1 MAQRCRS
8 NPARAPAEDADAAL
22 SFSFACGGWLKM
34 YLFGVAKALQQFELE
49 KRARLIGC
57 SAGALTATGLA
68 LGCDFDAIRDH
79 VLHNIVPQ
87 AHASLGGYF
96 RVRPYL
102 RDTLARHGG
111 LNDFEKLNASQQLT
125 VVYTS
130 LSALKSRRATTFESA
145 EHLTE
150 TLLASC
156 CAPPIAGLPFKLN
169 GEWVMDGGMFDFQPV
184 YDDKTVTISPF
195 YCVGADIKPSV
206 YVPMWWALVPPGVR
220 DVEWL
225 FDLGYE
231 DGLKWIVEKGLAG
244 DREVVIPNK
253 STAYAGGWN
262 TTVGRVVGYRGCES
276 RFLDALFVG
285 LFVCLWRPLAFMCL
299 YTELY
304 LQVIVSGGKAVVF
317 GAAAKLL
324 ISNIIMAATA
334 VTLATLGLQH
344 TMLFLLG
351 LTAMGF
357 FLGGMVLLVGG
368 LQQAGAVA
376 SADWQRCR
384 SYMRSITSL
393 SLFLHSMPVIGSS
406 VQIKRREF
414 LLEQSLVYRVAMH
427 FV

>member
-1 MAQRCRS
+1 MAHRRHGQQ
-8 NPARAPAEDADAAL
+8 ARAPADL

-57 SAGALTATGLA
+57 SAGALTAVGLA
-68 LGCDFDAIRDH
+68 LHCDFDAIRDH
-79 VLHNIVPQ
+79 VLKNIVPQ

-111 LNDFEKLNASQQLT
+111 LEHFETLNGSQQLT

-130 LSALKSRRATTFESA
+130 LSALKSRRATSFESA

-195 YCVGADIKPSV
+195 YCVDADIKPSV
-206 YVPMWWALVPPGVR
+206 YVPMWWALIPPGVR
-220 DVEWL
+220 DVECL

-231 DGLKWIVEKGLAG
+231 DGLKWVAEKGLAG
-244 DREVVIPNK
+244 DRKVVVPTK
-253 STAYAGGWN
+253 STEYAGGWN

-276 RFLDALFVG
+276 HFLDALFVG
-285 LFVCLWRPLAFMCL
+285 LFVCLWRPMAFLCL
-299 YTELY
+299 YLELY
-304 LQVIVSGGKAVVF
+304 LQAIVSGGKAVVF

-324 ISNIIMAATA
+324 ISNIIMATLAA
-334 VTLATLGLQH
+334 TLATLGLQH

-351 LTAMGF
+351 LMATGF

-406 VQIKRREF
+406 VEFKRREF

>member
-1 MAQRCRS
+1 MAHRRHVQQ
-8 NPARAPAEDADAAL
+8 ARAPADL

-57 SAGALTATGLA
+57 SAGALTAVGLA
-68 LGCDFDAIRDH
+68 LHCDFDAIRDH
-79 VLHNIVPQ
+79 VLKNIVPQ

-111 LNDFEKLNASQQLT
+111 LEHFETLNGSQQLT

-130 LSALKSRRATTFESA
+130 LLALKSRRATSFESA

-195 YCVGADIKPSV
+195 YCVDADIKPSV
-206 YVPMWWALVPPGVR
+206 YVPMWWALIPPGVR

-231 DGLKWIVEKGLAG
+231 DGLKWVAEKGLAG
-244 DREVVIPNK
+244 DRKVVVPTK
-253 STAYAGGWN
+253 STEYAGGWN

-276 RFLDALFVG
+276 HFLDALFVG
-285 LFVCLWRPLAFMCL
+285 LFVCLWRPMAFLCL
-299 YTELY
+299 YLELY
-304 LQVIVSGGKAVVF
+304 LQAIVSGGKAVVF

-324 ISNIIMAATA
+324 ISNIIIFTLAA
-334 VTLATLGLQH
+334 TLATLGLQH

-351 LTAMGF
+351 LMATGF

-406 VQIKRREF
+406 VEFKRREF

>member
-1 MAQRCRS
+1 MKA
-8 NPARAPAEDADAAL
+8 ADADL

-79 VLHNIVPQ
+79 VLLNIVPQ
-87 AHASLGGYF
+87 AHASLAGYF

-102 RDTLARHGG
+102 RDTLACHGC
-111 LNDFEKLNASQQLT
+111 LQKFEAINTSQQLT

-130 LSALKSRRATTFESA
+130 LSTLKSRRATTFESA

-156 CAPPIAGLPFKLN
+156 CAPPIAGLPCKLN
-169 GEWVMDGGMFDFQPV
+169 GEWVMDGGIFDFQPV
-184 YDDKTVTISPF
+184 YDDKTVAISPF

-206 YVPMWWALVPPGVR
+206 YVPMWWALIPPGVR

-244 DREVVIPNK
+244 GRKVDIPTK
-253 STAYAGGWN
+253 STEYAGGWN
-262 TTVGRVVGYRGCES
+262 TTIGRVVGYRGCES

-285 LFVCLWRPLAFMCL
+285 LFVCLWRPMAFMCL
-299 YTELY
+299 YLELY
-304 LQVIVSGGKAVVF
+304 LQAIVSGGKAVVF

-324 ISNIIMAATA
+324 ITNIIMAATA

-351 LTAMGF
+351 LGAMGF

-406 VQIKRREF
+406 VEFKRREF

>member
-1 MAQRCRS
+1 MAHRRHGQQ
-8 NPARAPAEDADAAL
+8 ARAPADL

-57 SAGALTATGLA
+57 SAGALTAVGLA
-68 LGCDFDAIRDH
+68 LHCDFDAIRDH
-79 VLHNIVPQ
+79 VLKNIVPQ

-111 LNDFEKLNASQQLT
+111 LEHFETLNGSQQLT

-130 LSALKSRRATTFESA
+130 LLALKSRRATSFESA

-195 YCVGADIKPSV
+195 YCVDADIKPSV
-206 YVPMWWALVPPGVR
+206 YVPMWWALIPPGVR

-231 DGLKWIVEKGLAG
+231 DGLKWVAEKGLAG
-244 DREVVIPNK
+244 DRKVVVPTK
-253 STAYAGGWN
+253 STEYAGGWN

-276 RFLDALFVG
+276 HFLDALFVG
-285 LFVCLWRPLAFMCL
+285 LFVCLWRPMAFLCL
-299 YTELY
+299 YLELY
-304 LQVIVSGGKAVVF
+304 LQAIVSGGKAVVF

-324 ISNIIMAATA
+324 ISNIIMATLAA
-334 VTLATLGLQH
+334 TLATLGLQH

-351 LTAMGF
+351 LMATGF

-406 VQIKRREF
+406 VEFKRREF

>member
-1 MAQRCRS
+1 MVHRRRAKQQVVNAGDS
-8 NPARAPAEDADAAL
+8 NL

-34 YLFGVAKALQQFELE
+34 YLFGVAKALQEFELE
-49 KRARLIGC
+49 KNARLIGC

-68 LGCDFDAIRDH
+68 LRCNFDAIRDH

-87 AHASLGGYF
+87 AHSSLASYF

-111 LNDFEKLNASQQLT
+111 MDQFEALNASQQLT
-125 VVYTS
+125 IVYTS
-130 LSALKSRRATTFESA
+130 LSSLKSRRATTFESA

-169 GEWVMDGGMFDFQPV
+169 GEWIMDGGMLDFQPV
-184 YDDKTVTISPF
+184 YNSKTVTISPF

-206 YVPMWWALVPPGVR
+206 YVPMWWALIPPGVR

-231 DGLKWIVEKGLAG
+231 DGLKWIVKNGLTG
-244 DREVVIPNK
+244 GRKDVVIPNK
-253 STAYAGGWN
+253 SMHYAGGWN
-262 TTVGRVVGYRGCES
+262 TTVGRVVGYRACES
-276 RFLDALFVG
+276 HFLDALFIG
-285 LFVCLWRPLAFMCL
+285 LFVCLWRPMAFICL
-299 YTELY
+299 YLELY
-304 LQVIVSGGKAVVF
+304 LQAIVSGGKAVVF

-324 ISNIIMAATA
+324 ISNIIMAALA
-334 VTLATLGLQH
+334 MALATLGLQD

-351 LTAMGF
+351 LAATGF

-368 LQQAGAVA
+368 LQQASAAA
-376 SADWQRCR
+376 SADWQKCR

-393 SLFLHSMPVIGSS
+393 SLFLHSMPVIGAK
-406 VQIKRREF
+406 VQIKRHEF
-414 LLEQSLVYRVAMH
+414 LLKHSLVYRVAMH